1 MSNTYTNGENS
12 CCIGLYRST
21 VKNAHLRDILEIR
34 GSDFHVLEEFW
45 MEAVAFSSGY
55 FGEAEGFLRSHVW
68 GAAGPRRVRGR
79 AGGAGSRSPAGRG
92 RSRFRGKG
100 GAAPGS
106 AGGAEPRPAPEA
118 AAGGAGRGGAVPRRR
133 GRGKLGEP
141 FWGAGPERGRTWGRR
156 APPGAV
162 TSGRRAG
169 PPGCRGAFAAVTAR
183 PAARARLRC
192 AGAPWAPPRPMTGRS
207 ASSGPYSWKGVWSA
221 CLPGSKTCKG
231 KGSAVCIA
239 LCAVLKAGLVGAV
252 VSRGRSR

>member
-55 FGEAEGFLRSHVW
+55 FGEAEGFLRAHVW

-118 AAGGAGRGGAVPRRR
+118 AAGRAGRGRPAPAGPGEARGTILGRGAGARPHMGAADPARGGDIRAPRGAPRLSRGFRRR
-133 GRGKLGEP
+133 HRPARGPSPPAL
-141 FWGAGPERGRTWGRR
+141 RGRAMSSSAPHDGQIRLQRALLLEGRL
-156 APPGAV
+156 V
-162 TSGRRAG
+162 CVLAG
-169 PPGCRGAFAAVTAR
+169 E
-183 PAARARLRC
+183 
-192 AGAPWAPPRPMTGRS
+192 
-207 ASSGPYSWKGVWSA
+207 
-221 CLPGSKTCKG
+221 
-231 KGSAVCIA
+231 
-239 LCAVLKAGLVGAV
+239 
-252 VSRGRSR
+252 

>member
-1 MSNTYTNGENS
+1 M
-12 CCIGLYRST
+12 GLYRST

-55 FGEAEGFLRSHVW
+55 FGEAEGFLRAHVW

-79 AGGAGSRSPAGRG
+79 AGGAGSRSPAGRS

-100 GAAPGS
+100 GAAPGC
-106 AGGAEPRPAPEA
+106 AGRAEQRPAPEA
-118 AAGGAGRGGAVPRRR
+118 AAGRAGRGRPAPAGPGEARGTIL
-133 GRGKLGEP
+133 GRGAGARP
-141 FWGAGPERGRTWGRR
+141 HMGAAGPARGGDIR
-156 APPGAV
+156 AP
-162 TSGRRAG
+162 
-169 PPGCRGAFAAVTAR
+169 RGAPRLSRGFRRR

-221 CLPGSKTCKG
+221 CLPGTKTCKG

-239 LCAVLKAGLVGAV
+239 LCAVFKAGLVGAV